1 MWTLAIAVL
10 LFNVGMSIF
19 FFLYNLFMLDLGYR
33 EGPLGVLTG
42 ALALGSMVGTIPMG
56 MAAQRVGS
64 RNVLVVCLL
73 LLAVAFGARVFLFWY
88 PVQIAFAFL
97 DGVLLCGWVVCLS
110 PAVAAVVDE
119 RRRPAAFS
127 LLFATAIIAGAL
139 GGLLGGN
146 MPRWCSN
153 LLSRSMGIA
162 VSGVNAKRITL
173 LASCVFT
180 ALAAVPIARLSR
192 ITAPLRREPVGWPA
206 RGSPFLVRFLLASAL
221 WAAAMGAFNPF
232 TNVFF
237 VRHVG
242 LTTDHLGNF
251 FGVAQLVQTAGVLL
265 MPVLLRR
272 AGFVPAISAAQIG
285 SATALVLLAWAHGI
299 LAGEALYCMFMFA
312 QHMCDPAFQN
322 LLMDGVAEDQ
332 RNPAAALNYL
342 VTSLGQAVAALC
354 AGTAFQEFGYPPVL
368 ITIAVGCLGS
378 AFALR
383 TLLRGWHK
391 SAGVPLT

>member
-180 ALAAVPIARLSR
+180 ALAAVPSFVLS
-192 ITAPLRREPVGWPA
+192 TLT
-206 RGSPFLVRFLLASAL
+206 SLASA
-221 WAAAMGAFNPF
+221 
-232 TNVFF
+232 T
-237 VRHVG
+237 
-242 LTTDHLGNF
+242 
-251 FGVAQLVQTAGVLL
+251 
-265 MPVLLRR
+265 
-272 AGFVPAISAAQIG
+272 SA
-285 SATALVLLAWAHGI
+285 S
-299 LAGEALYCMFMFA
+299 
-312 QHMCDPAFQN
+312 
-322 LLMDGVAEDQ
+322 
-332 RNPAAALNYL
+332 
-342 VTSLGQAVAALC
+342 
-354 AGTAFQEFGYPPVL
+354 PP
-368 ITIAVGCLGS
+368 
-378 AFALR
+378 
-383 TLLRGWHK
+383 
-391 SAGVPLT
+391 